1 MWVIIILRD
10 FNECHS
16 QLVPLSWFL
25 LEEAAGSQ
33 SWAGVERVQLMV
45 AVVVVVS
52 RLPSLHCHPVLPR
65 AAAALTV
72 LNCTVLQCNA
82 GLGSGGRMSDCAETR
97 HQWTL
102 SG

>member
-33 SWAGVERVQLMV
+33 SWAGVERL
-45 AVVVVVS
+45 
-52 RLPSLHCHPVLPR
+52 
-65 AAAALTV
+65 
-72 LNCTVLQCNA
+72 
-82 GLGSGGRMSDCAETR
+82 
-97 HQWTL
+97 
-102 SG
+102 